1 MSDVYPESVG
11 NSTEEQAEEGRLTFE
26 QIDELIKGLSETKGV
41 VNLDASL
48 NDVLSPLS
56 RVLGGETEELSA
68 LPEFFIIEH
77 YVAIGPAPH

>member
-11 NSTEEQAEEGRLTFE
+11 NSTEEQAEEGRLTFQ
-26 QIDELIKGLSETKGV
+26 QIYELIKGLSETKV

-48 NDVLSPLS
+48 NDVLSPVS

-68 LPEFFIIEH
+68 ALEIFIVEH
-77 YVAIGPAPH
+77 YWLAGPTPH